1 MAIITK
7 NPHTWFVATNSSGET
22 QTVFSDETPEHDYPF
37 AYEINFGD
45 SSEPQSSTVTLYNM
59 SKSHRSFYEKKQHV
73 ELYFNW
79 GPSRKKIGEGY
90 ITKIDTQQHDGVTD
104 SQVITFTEG
113 VNYNNVAARR
123 LKATKKK
130 KVQEY
135 KKVEKTVKGHWA
147 RTRHSV
153 PSVETYKRGPK
164 KGQKHTVHHWDY
176 GKKWVKG
183 KTTHHRVPT
192 RQVTKTILVNRVFK
206 KGMTYKQLIEGIAK
220 ASGIKID
227 RIQLVKNPK
236 LKKSFTAK
244 GKPLTLL
251 KQVVKKTGSK
261 LMYERG
267 KLVIVNPKSAKRS
280 WVEIDD
286 QDLVQPPTTNEPD
299 DDDDAKKIW
308 EITIP
313 LIPEI
318 TTNTGIL
325 MKSKYLKGKFYVKAG
340 QHSSDGTNPQTQC
353 SLVPM

>member
-130 KVQEY
+130 K
-135 KKVEKTVKGHWA
+135 
-147 RTRHSV
+147 
-153 PSVETYKRGPK
+153 
-164 KGQKHTVHHWDY
+164 
-176 GKKWVKG
+176 
-183 KTTHHRVPT
+183 
-192 RQVTKTILVNRVFK
+192 FK
-206 KGMTYKQLIEGIAK
+206 NI
-220 ASGIKID
+220 
-227 RIQLVKNPK
+227 
-236 LKKSFTAK
+236 KKS
-244 GKPLTLL
+244 
-251 KQVVKKTGSK
+251 
-261 LMYERG
+261 
-267 KLVIVNPKSAKRS
+267 KRR
-280 WVEIDD
+280 
-286 QDLVQPPTTNEPD
+286 
-299 DDDDAKKIW
+299 
-308 EITIP
+308 
-313 LIPEI
+313 
-318 TTNTGIL
+318 
-325 MKSKYLKGKFYVKAG
+325 
-340 QHSSDGTNPQTQC
+340 
-353 SLVPM
+353 